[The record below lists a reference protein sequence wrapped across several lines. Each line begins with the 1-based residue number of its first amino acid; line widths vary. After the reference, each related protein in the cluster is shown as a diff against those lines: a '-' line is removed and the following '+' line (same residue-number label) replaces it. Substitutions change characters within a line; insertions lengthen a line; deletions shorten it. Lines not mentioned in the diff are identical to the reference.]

1 MELIPTN
8 EKPKNEKAP
17 EVDLESKPNNLAD
30 AQDSTLLESQGDAA
44 FLSASHEFAVK
55 QYEGAAGSEDSAAM
69 AKAEKVAHS
78 MGFSQSYD
86 KNPFN
91 IESEKELAK
100 AYELG
105 ERQQERMIE
114 EARIGKDD
122 KDMDYDN

>member
-8 EKPKNEKAP
+8 KKAP
-17 EVDLESKPNNLAD
+17 KVDIESKAKNLAAVED
-30 AQDSTLLESQGDAA
+30 MTLLESQADTT

-55 QYEGAAGSEDSAAM
+55 QYEGATGSDDLAAIN
-69 AKAEKVAHS
+69 KAEKVAHS
-78 MGFSQSYD
+78 MRFSQSYD
-86 KNPFN
+86 KNPFS

-105 ERQQERMIE
+105 ERQQELMIE
-114 EARIGKDD
+114 EARIGKDV

>member
-1 MELIPTN
+1 MELISA
-8 EKPKNEKAP
+8 NEKAP
-17 EVDLESKPNNLAD
+17 KVDLESNAKNLAD
-30 AQDSTLLESQGDAA
+30 RQDLTLLESQADTV
-44 FLSASHEFAVK
+44 FVSASHEFAVK
-55 QYEGAAGSEDSAAM
+55 QYEGAVDSEDSTAI

-86 KNPFN
+86 KNPFS

-105 ERQQERMIE
+105 ERQKEWMIE